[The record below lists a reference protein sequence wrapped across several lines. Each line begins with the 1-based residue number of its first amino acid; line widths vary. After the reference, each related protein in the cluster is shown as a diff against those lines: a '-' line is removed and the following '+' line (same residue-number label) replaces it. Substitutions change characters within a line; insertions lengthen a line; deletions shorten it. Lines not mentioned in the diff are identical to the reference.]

1 MKSEYYKN
9 RSLKDVKQISVYILL
24 TQNKLVTY
32 ELFETYFEDTKRT
45 FQRIIT
51 SIRESIEIVAPYQQI
66 VYDKDRQGY
75 RLITL

>member
-75 RLITL
+75 RLISL

>member
-1 MKSEYYKN
+1 MKTEYYKN

-51 SIRESIEIVAPYQQI
+51 TLRSALEIVSPNTYILQSRHT
-66 VYDKDRQGY
+66 KSR
-75 RLITL
+75 

>member
-75 RLITL
+75 RLIRL

>member
-51 SIRESIEIVAPYQQI
+51 SIRESREIVAPYQQI

>member
-1 MKSEYYKN
+1 MKTEYYRN

-51 SIRESIEIVAPYQQI
+51 SLRESLEIAAPYQQI
-66 VYDKDRQGY
+66 VYDKERQGY
-75 RLITL
+75 RLIRL

>member
-51 SIRESIEIVAPYQQI
+51 S
-66 VYDKDRQGY
+66 KKLF
-75 RLITL
+75 LI

>member
-1 MKSEYYKN
+1 MKTEYYKN

-51 SIRESIEIVAPYQQI
+51 TLRSALEIVSPNTYI
-66 VYDKDRQGY
+66 IYDKQRKGY
-75 RLITL
+75 KLIRI

>member
-75 RLITL
+75 RLIIL